1 MRQFPFALLVLF
13 FATACQEQPKSL
25 EEEPAARAVSQYS
38 IEQFYKSSEVFGGAF
53 TTDDTKLLVTSNES
67 GIFNAYEIDIA
78 SGEKTARTN
87 STKESVFASSYVP
100 GTHNFIYS
108 SDKGGNEIS
117 HLYLKRDSAI
127 KDLTPAEQEKANF
140 GGWSRD
146 GKLLY
151 YSSNKR
157 NPQYFDQYKMDT
169 ATWTPVMIYKNDNGF
184 DVAAMSDN
192 ERYLVLT
199 ENLTTSSN
207 NIYLVDQQ
215 KKQTKKINPDSV
227 ETNNYPLTFS
237 KDNTTLFLITD
248 DGSEFSYLVKYDL
261 ATGKKE
267 KVYETNWDVAYMAL
281 SYNEKY
287 RVIYVNED
295 GKNALHLFDHQTGKE
310 LEFPKIEDGNILGV
324 GISRSE
330 NKMRLTVGSSKAPN
344 NMYVYDFNT
353 KELKRLT
360 NTLNP
365 EIKEDDLVSG
375 KVVRYKSFDGLEIPA
390 IYYKP
395 HQADKD
401 NKVPAVVFVHGGPGG
416 QAGLYYFSL
425 IQYLVNHGY
434 AVMDVNNRG
443 SSGYGK
449 TFYKMDN
456 RNHGDKDLNDVVWGK
471 KYLASLPYIDS
482 SKIGILG
489 GSYGGYMT
497 VAALC
502 FHPDE
507 FKTGVDLFGVVNWP
521 RTLKEIPPYWESFR
535 KALYEELGDPNTADS
550 VRLQKYSPLL
560 HASNIR
566 KPLMVLQ
573 GANDPRV
580 LKKESDEIVAA
591 VKKNNVPVE
600 YVLFPDEG
608 HGFNKKENEIKG
620 YGQILKFLDVH
631 LKGDVPKTK
640 LN

>member
-1 MRQFPFALLVLF
+1 MEKTLLLFAVVF
-13 FATACQEQPKSL
+13 MVACQDQGNTT
-25 EEEPAARAVSQYS
+25 EEEPAAREVAQYT

-53 TTDDTKLLVTSNES
+53 TSDDSKLLITSNET
-67 GIFNAYEIDIA
+67 GIFNAFEIDIA
-78 SGEKTARTN
+78 NGTKTPLTKSA
-87 STKESVFASSYVP
+87 KESIYATAYVP
-100 GTHNFIYS
+100 GTHNIIYS

-117 HLYLKRDSAI
+117 HLYLKVDTLVR
-127 KDLTPAEQEKANF
+127 DLTPGPKEKANF
-140 GGWSRD
+140 DRWSRD
-146 GKLLY
+146 GKYMY
-151 YSSNKR
+151 YGSNKR

-169 ATWTPVMIYKNDNGF
+169 TSWTPVMIYKNDNGF
-184 DVAAMSDN
+184 DFSAMSDN
-192 ERYLVLT
+192 EQYIVLI

-207 NIYLVDQQ
+207 NIYLVDQ
-215 KKQTKKINPDSV
+215 KTKVTKKLNPDNS
-227 ETNNYPLTFS
+227 ETNSFPLTFS
-237 KDNTTLFLITD
+237 KDNSSLYLITD
-248 DGSEFSYLVKYDL
+248 EGSEFSYVQKYDI
-261 ATGKKE
+261 ASGKKE
-267 KVYETNWDVAYMAL
+267 KIYETNWDVAYMAI
-281 SYNEKY
+281 SFNEKY

-295 GKNALHLFDHQTGKE
+295 GKNTLHLFDHQTGKE
-310 LEFPKIEDGNILGV
+310 LEFPKIEDANILGV

-353 KELKRLT
+353 KELKKLT

-365 EIKEDDLVSG
+365 EIKEDDLVG
-375 KVVRYKSFDGLEIPA
+375 AKVIRYKSFDGLEIPA
-390 IYYKP
+390 IFYKP
-395 HQADKD
+395 HQADK
-401 NKVPAVVFVHGGPGG
+401 NRKVPAVVFVHGGPGG
-416 QAGLYYFSL
+416 QAGAYYFSL

-456 RNHGDKDLNDVVWGK
+456 RNHGDKDLKDVVWGK

-535 KALYEELGDPNTADS
+535 KALYEELGDPNSADS

-560 HASNIR
+560 HASNIK

-580 LKKESDEIVAA
+580 LQKESDEIVAA

-620 YGQILKFLDVH
+620 YGQILNFLNTH
-631 LKGDVPKTK
+631 LKGEKPKGN